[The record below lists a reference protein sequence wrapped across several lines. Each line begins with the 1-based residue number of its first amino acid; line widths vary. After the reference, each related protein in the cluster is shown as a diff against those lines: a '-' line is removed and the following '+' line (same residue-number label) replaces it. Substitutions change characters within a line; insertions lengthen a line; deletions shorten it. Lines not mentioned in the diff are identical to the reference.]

1 MGDGDDGSAGVIAI
15 RGADG
20 VDGGEDEGERDVVPL
35 IALMTDASGD
45 EDGAGVGDVSL
56 NGEGDPKSDV
66 GGVPVRVS
74 GEGDGHFFRVIAKKG
89 LLPASPSAMSASGRR
104 CSDAPSSSSSLPVRR
119 GDPCCS
125 RRPSSE
131 SESES
136 SPLSTDASASP
147 RSTSRPRGNGRGNCA
162 ATFRRV

>member
-74 GEGDGHFFRVIAKKG
+74 GEGDGHFFQVIAKKG

-104 CSDAPSSSSSLPVRR
+104 CSDAPSSSSSSSLPVRR

-125 RRPSSE
+125 CRPS

-162 ATFRRV
+162 TFRRV

>member
-20 VDGGEDEGERDVVPL
+20 VDGGEDEGGRDVVPL

-56 NGEGDPKSDV
+56 NGEGDPKSDDD
-66 GGVPVRVS
+66 GVRVRVS
-74 GEGDGHFFRVIAKKG
+74 GEGDGHFFRVTAKNG
-89 LLPASPSAMSASGRR
+89 LPPASPSAMSASGRR
-104 CSDAPSSSSSLPVRR
+104 RGDAPSSSSLP

-125 RRPSSE
+125 RGPSS

-136 SPLSTDASASP
+136 SPLLSKSTDASASP

-162 ATFRRV
+162 TFRRV